1 MMSARQAQQ
10 AGERRAQ
17 LPLATDVERL
27 VATLMA
33 PQVSLLRKLSAA
45 ERLYT
50 LIPTYTLRMLAT
62 AAMKMVGMVA
72 LLKGEND
79 EEYDAKRQ
87 FFMSM
92 LRSMLRQMDKTR
104 EKIVEVKLPPI
115 PISEELF
122 KGDITEMIDKVADAL
137 TDWFYEATEESRK
150 SGKPFSYDIEKPGY
164 VLLIGFAALV
174 IVNGLRQ
181 LANVGD

>member
-1 MMSARQAQQ
+1 MSARQAQQ

-27 VATLMA
+27 VAILMA
-33 PQVSLLRKLSAA
+33 PQTSLSRKLSAA

-50 LIPTYTLRMLAT
+50 LIPTYVWRMLTTT
-62 AAMKMVGMVA
+62 AIRLLGKDA
-72 LLKGEND
+72 LLDDGSEDYKDRRELYVNTL
-79 EEYDAKRQ
+79 KSILR
-87 FFMSM
+87 FME
-92 LRSMLRQMDKTR
+92 KTR

-115 PISEELF
+115 PIPERLNEYTVPE
-122 KGDITEMIDKVADAL
+122 IRNVVTDAL
-137 TDWFYEATEESRK
+137 TNWFYEATEEARK
-150 SGKPFSYDIEKPGY
+150 GGKPFSYDTEKPGY
-164 VLLIGFAALV
+164 VLLISFASLV

>member
-1 MMSARQAQQ
+1 MSARQAQQ
-10 AGERRAQ
+10 AAERRAQ

-33 PQVSLLRKLSAA
+33 PQASLMRKLSAA
-45 ERLYT
+45 ERLYS

-62 AAMKMVGMVA
+62 AAMKMVGVGT
-72 LLKGEND
+72 LLRGEND
-79 EEYDAKRQ
+79 EEYNAKRQ
-87 FFMSM
+87 FFVSM

-122 KGDITEMIDKVADAL
+122 KGDIMEIIDKVANAL
-137 TDWFYEATEESRK
+137 TNWFYASTEEARK
-150 SGKPFSYDIEKPGY
+150 GGKPFSYDTERPGY
-164 VLLIGFAALV
+164 VLLIGFAALI